1 MQKTSTFMSTPIPAR
16 RNRPEFRNIHI
27 LQLLNY
33 RLPPPGMVS
42 IMHRISGA
50 ALFLAL
56 PLLLWLFEL
65 SLMSEISYARLS
77 GFVSNWAVKLVLLVL
92 AWALLHHLI
101 AGIRFLVLDLHVG
114 LDRPAARKSALAV
127 FWISLPLT
135 ALVALKVF
143 GAF

>member
-16 RNRPEFRNIHI
+16 RNRPEFRNIHV

-65 SLMSEISYARLS
+65 SLMSEISYARLG

-92 AWALLHHLI
+92 SGALLPHLI
-101 AGIRFLVLDLHVG
+101 TRSRVLVVG
-114 LDRPAARKSALAV
+114 
-127 FWISLPLT
+127 
-135 ALVALKVF
+135 
-143 GAF
+143 